1 MIRTTTLCILSII
14 VLFIGQFSF
23 AQSNTPCTAGVVT
36 APNIAVNASC
46 TFQAGTTVGSTQ
58 QTNVANGGTP
68 SCGSMGEDVWYSF
81 TAPASGSIVITT
93 SAGSIT
99 DGVMALYSGTCGAW
113 TQLACSDDAIGL
125 MPQITYAS
133 LTPGNTYLIRFWDY
147 GGGTGTFNICVSAAA
162 APAGN
167 TTCTVPSPICSGSP
181 INFTANAGG
190 SAASTINPG
199 NNYDCLFTSPNPSW
213 YYLEIA
219 TAGNLVIDVTAGS
232 DVDYEIWGPFPNLAN
247 AVANCNSYGVPQD
260 CSYSPSAIEQ
270 AIVSGVTVG
279 QVYVLLV
286 TNFANV
292 VQTINI
298 NEAAANTASTNC
310 AIVPLPVGYTY
321 WNAENT
327 DNQILL
333 AWGTNMEDQ
342 NRVFRIQRSQDG
354 LVWETIGAIA
364 GHNTTDVEN
373 HYSYTD
379 EQPLNGIGYYRLQQV
394 DQDGTIN
401 LSNVLSVSTNVNEP
415 LSVYPNPSNGKFIVH
430 SNAKKFEL
438 IQLTDMVGAKQEITY
453 SAVNGGWEID
463 CSQVAAGI
471 YSLTLVT
478 NGVRQISRIV
488 IEK

>member
-1 MIRTTTLCILSII
+1 MKLTTYTLLSAIL
-14 VLFIGQFSF
+14 LLIGQFSI

-46 TFQAGTTVGSTQ
+46 TFQAGTTVGATQ
-58 QTNVANGGTP
+58 ATNAANGGTP
-68 SCGSMGEDVWYSF
+68 SCGSMGPDVWYSF
-81 TAPASGSIVITT
+81 TAPASGSVVITT

-99 DGVMALYSGTCGAW
+99 DGVMSLYSGTCGSW
-113 TQLACSDDAIGL
+113 TELDCTDDDIGA
-125 MPQITYAS
+125 MPQITNAS
-133 LTPGNTYLIRFWDY
+133 LTPGVTYLIRFWQY

-167 TTCTVPSPICSGSP
+167 TTCAVPTPICSGSP

-190 SAASTINPG
+190 SEAATINPG
-199 NNYDCLFTSPNPSW
+199 NDYDCLFTSPNPSW

-219 TAGNLVIDVTAGS
+219 TAGNLVIDITAGA

-247 AVANCNSYGVPQD
+247 AISNCNSYGVPED
-260 CSYSPSAIEQ
+260 CSYSPSPIEQ
-270 AIVSGVTVG
+270 AVVNGVVSGE
-279 QVYVLLV
+279 VYVLLV

-292 VQTINI
+292 VQTIDI
-298 NEAAANTASTNC
+298 NEAASNTASTNC
-310 AIVPLPVGYTY
+310 AIVLPVGYTY

-327 DNQILL
+327 DNQVLL

-364 GHNTTDVEN
+364 GQNNSDNEN
-373 HYSYTD
+373 HYAYTD
-379 EQPLNGIGYYRLQQV
+379 EQPLDGISYYRLQQV

-415 LSVYPNPSNGKFIVH
+415 LSVYPNPSNGKFTVR
-430 SNAKKFEL
+430 SNAKKVEL
-438 IQLTDMVGAKQEITY
+438 MQLTDMVGAQQEITY

-463 CSQVAAGI
+463 CSRVASGV